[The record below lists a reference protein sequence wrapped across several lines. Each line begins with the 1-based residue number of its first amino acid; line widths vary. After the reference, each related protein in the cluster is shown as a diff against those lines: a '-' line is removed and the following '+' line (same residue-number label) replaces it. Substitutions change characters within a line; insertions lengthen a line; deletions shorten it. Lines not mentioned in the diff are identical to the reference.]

1 MQLNYAPQGSI
12 VYFEIP
18 EASVILSYKIV
29 LTQEFCKS
37 SLLTVKMVIG
47 LYATKTFFLKE
58 HLLSSLGGEKRWETS
73 TRIQRP

>member
-1 MQLNYAPQGSI
+1 MH
-12 VYFEIP
+12 FEIL
-18 EASVILSYKIV
+18 EASVILSCKIV
-29 LTQEFCKS
+29 VAQEFCKF

-73 TRIQRP
+73 KRIQRP

>member
-1 MQLNYAPQGSI
+1 M
-12 VYFEIP
+12 YFEIP

-29 LTQEFCKS
+29 LIQEFCKS

-47 LYATKTFFLKE
+47 LYATKTFFCLKE
-58 HLLSSLGGEKRWETS
+58 HLLTSLGGEKRWETS